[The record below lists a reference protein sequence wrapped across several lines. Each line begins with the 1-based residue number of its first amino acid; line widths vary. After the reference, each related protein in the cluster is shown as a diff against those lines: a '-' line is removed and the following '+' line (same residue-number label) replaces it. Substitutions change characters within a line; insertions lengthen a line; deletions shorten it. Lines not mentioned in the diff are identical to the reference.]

1 MLRAQAR
8 NIRLGLMS
16 ADFGLAALLFVLF
29 GLAELQ
35 KSGEP
40 IALSWVASLSGPAL
54 TAGLLWLLLLS
65 RSGVYAS
72 QRRDPTMD
80 VLGRLLMANGFGAL
94 VLSAVALALEIP
106 VAPLAPLFF
115 AGVLFGFQGVIR
127 LTAYAV
133 LRALRRTGRN
143 YRNVLII
150 GSGNRALEVEGSICR
165 HPEWG
170 LRMVGFVDEVG
181 NGHVPLVAPERL
193 HKLIDLPALLRD
205 ENIDETLVAV
215 PRSMLGQ
222 ITPVVRECALLGVP
236 VTLLTDLY
244 GDDLP
249 RPRVG
254 SLESRSTLTFAPVH
268 HSEVELMVKR
278 GIDIVGALAGLA
290 VSAPILLVS
299 ALAIKLTSKGPV
311 LFRQTR
317 CGLHGHRF
325 EMLKL
330 RTMTADAEQRK
341 AELLEL
347 NEMDGPV
354 FKIRADPRITSVGHI
369 LRRFSIDELPQFWNV
384 LRGNM
389 SLVGPRPPTPDEVIQ
404 YRGEVRR
411 RLSMRPGLTCLWQVS
426 GRNEVS
432 FEEWM
437 ALDLEYIDTWS
448 LENDLRILLRTVP
461 TVVLARGAS

>member
-1 MLRAQAR
+1 MLRAQGK
-8 NIRLGLMS
+8 NIRLGLMT
-16 ADFGLAALLFVLF
+16 ADFVLATLLFVAF
-29 GLAELQ
+29 GLSALEQ
-35 KSGEP
+35 SGDP
-40 IALSWVASLSGPAL
+40 VSPSWVASLSGP
-54 TAGLLWLLLLS
+54 GLGVGLIWLVLLS

-80 VLGRLLMANGFGAL
+80 VLGRLLLANVFGAL
-94 VLSAVALALEIP
+94 LLSALAFALELS
-106 VAPLAPLFF
+106 VARLAPLFF
-115 AGVLFGFQGVIR
+115 AGVLFGFQAVTR
-127 LTAYAV
+127 LTAFAV
-133 LRALRRTGRN
+133 LHTLRRAGRN
-143 YRNVLII
+143 YRNLLVV
-150 GSGNRALEVEGSICR
+150 GSGYRALEVEASICR

-170 LRMVGFVDEVG
+170 LRLVGFVDELG
-181 NGHVPLVAPERL
+181 NGHEPLVAPERL
-193 HKLIDLPALLRD
+193 HKLIDLPVLLRE

-215 PRSMLGQ
+215 PRSMLAE

-254 SLESRSTLTFAPVH
+254 RFESRSTLTFAPVH

-278 GIDIVGALAGLA
+278 GLDIAGALVGLV
-290 VSAPILLVS
+290 VSAPLLLGS
-299 ALAIKLTSKGPV
+299 ALAIKLSSAGPV
-311 LFRQTR
+311 FFRQVR

-330 RTMTADAEQRK
+330 RTMTADAEARK
-341 AELLEL
+341 AGLLEL

-354 FKIRADPRITSVGHI
+354 FKIREDPRITKVGRL
-369 LRRFSIDELPQFWNV
+369 LRRFSIDEFPQFWNV
-384 LRGNM
+384 LRGDM
-389 SLVGPRPPTPDEVIQ
+389 SLVGPRPPTPDEVMQ
-404 YRGEVRR
+404 YRGGVRR

-448 LENDLRILLRTVP
+448 LETDLRILLRTIP